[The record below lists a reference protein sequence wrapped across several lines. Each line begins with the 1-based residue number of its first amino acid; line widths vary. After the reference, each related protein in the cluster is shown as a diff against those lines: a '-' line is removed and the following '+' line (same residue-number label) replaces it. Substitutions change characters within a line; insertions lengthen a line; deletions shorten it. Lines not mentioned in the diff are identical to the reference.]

1 MRAINPLHKT
11 GVRFKLFVL
20 AGDVT
25 RTDHA
30 PFMSN
35 ASTPKPEAPWSAG
48 LRGARANLVPGLILQ
63 FFALTLV
70 LAYYFHPPT
79 RVWCEK
85 LAAFRTEQ
93 GFIYSFVAT
102 SFFGGLLP
110 CLYLK
115 LNRATRDRYNFK
127 QNLLLLAFWA
137 YKGVEVDL
145 WYRLLVRFV
154 GAGTDLR
161 TVLIKMSLDQFVICP
176 LFFVPVT
183 VIVYTWCE
191 SRFDTAALIA
201 DWRAPGWYGRRVPP
215 MLISNLGVWTPTV
228 CIIYSLPSTLQIP
241 LFNLVLCFFTLL
253 LAHLAKKE

>member
-1 MRAINPLHKT
+1 
-11 GVRFKLFVL
+11 
-20 AGDVT
+20 
-25 RTDHA
+25 
-30 PFMSN
+30 MSA
-35 ASTPKPEAPWSAG
+35 ASTKQPEAPWSAG
-48 LRGARANLVPGLILQ
+48 LQGARANLVPGLILQ

-70 LAYYFHPPT
+70 LAYYHHAPT
-79 RVWCEK
+79 RAWCEK

-93 GFIYSFVAT
+93 GFIYSLFST

-110 CLYLK
+110 CIYMK
-115 LNRATRDRYNFK
+115 LHPGTRGRYDFK
-127 QNLLLLAFWA
+127 QNLLLVVFWA

-154 GAGTDLR
+154 GAGTDAR
-161 TVLIKMSLDQFVICP
+161 TVITKMFLDQFVCCP

-191 SRFDTAALIA
+191 SHFNTAAVAA
-201 DWRAPGWYGRRVPP
+201 DLRAPSWYRRRVPP

-228 CIIYSLPSTLQIP
+228 CIIYSLPSALQIP

-253 LAHLAKKE
+253 LAHLAKKDEAPAIIPEKA